1 MKFTSM
7 TALLVGAG
15 AVVACAGQET
25 TQNIDAGYSMPQ
37 QMQPAQPDQIVQVPV
52 PVAVQVEPP
61 MEGRGRKVS
70 GQAAANMIQRQ
81 GMITVDPKQAIG
93 ATYTPAWMDGYA
105 IPLYA
110 AINLNTDIEFPEG
123 AYLESLQATDVED
136 GQSEGES
143 AGWQIKTSFVGRD
156 SRVRFKAHVMPRHPR
171 LKTQITANLTMSD
184 GEGRTMIFDAR
195 SFESTRM
202 IAVRPIMQD
211 LILQQTNEKLS
222 QSRPAGAMKHG
233 ADSGNPQICGVG
245 SDTNYR
251 ILTEVPG
258 LEWTQIRQGKVYNDG
273 RMTCVEFPPEGPT
286 RELPVVMVL
295 MPDESEYTAN
305 CSLMGRHYVCDGVPE
320 RMVLRGVTGGSLL
333 IERNGRG

>member
-15 AVVACAGQET
+15 AVVACAGQDMTQQVET
-25 TQNIDAGYSMPQ
+25 GYTMPQ
-37 QMQPAQPDQIVQVPV
+37 QMQPVQPDQIVQVPV
-52 PVAVQVEPP
+52 PIAVPVEPP
-61 MEGRGRKVS
+61 SEAQGRKVS
-70 GQAAANMIQRQ
+70 GQVAASMIQRQ
-81 GMITVDPKQAIG
+81 GMITVDPRQAIG

-156 SRVRFKAHVMPRHPR
+156 SRVRYKAHVMPRHPR
-171 LKTQITANLTMSD
+171 LKTQITANLTMPD

-195 SFESTRM
+195 SFDHTRM
-202 IAVRPIMQD
+202 VAVRPIMQD
-211 LILQQTNEKLS
+211 LILQRTNDKLS
-222 QSRPAGAMKHG
+222 QSRAGGVVRHG
-233 ADSGNPQICGVG
+233 ADSGNSQICGVG
-245 SDTNYR
+245 SDAKYR
-251 ILTEVPG
+251 VLTEVAG
-258 LEWTQIRQGKVYNDG
+258 LEWTQIRPGKVYNDG
-273 RMTCVEFPPEGPT
+273 RMTCIEFPPEGPT
-286 RELPVVMVL
+286 RELPVVMVV
-295 MPDESEYTAN
+295 MPDDTEYTAN

-320 RMVLRGVTGGSLL
+320 RMVVRGITGGSLL
-333 IERNGRG
+333 IERTGNG